1 MGQIQVVN
9 LGKAYRQYPRRWSRL
24 LEWID
29 LRGRIYHD
37 LHWVMRNIDLQI
49 APGQSVALIGLNG
62 AGKSTLLKLLAAT
75 LSPTEGTV
83 KLSGRVAA
91 MLELGMGFHP
101 DFTGRQNAIMSGQ
114 LLGFSAA
121 QMQVLMPQ
129 IEAFAEIG
137 EYIDQPVRVY
147 SSGML
152 VRLGF
157 SVATAQRPDIL
168 IIDEALSVG
177 DAYFQHKSFDR
188 IRQFRK
194 LGTTLLIVSHDKN
207 AILSLCDR
215 AILLSDGAIARD
227 GDPEN
232 VFDYY
237 NALLSTRE
245 SENLRIE
252 QAEGSF
258 GKLQTESG
266 SGEAQVRSIGLFDEH
281 DMPIET
287 VKVGQLVSLVIEVAI
302 NQNLPELVLGYAI
315 KDRLGQTMFGTNTH
329 RLNQVLNKVTGGTS
343 VRYRF
348 NFRANLGEG
357 SYSVATALHAADSH
371 VAQNYEW
378 RDLALVF
385 DVINPDQSPFIGTTW
400 LPPQLEM
407 SHE

>member
-1 MGQIQVVN
+1 
-9 LGKAYRQYPRRWSRL
+9 
-24 LEWID
+24 
-29 LRGRIYHD
+29 
-37 LHWVMRNIDLQI
+37 
-49 APGQSVALIGLNG
+49 
-62 AGKSTLLKLLAAT
+62 
-75 LSPTEGTV
+75 
-83 KLSGRVAA
+83 
-91 MLELGMGFHP
+91 
-101 DFTGRQNAIMSGQ
+101 
-114 LLGFSAA
+114 
-121 QMQVLMPQ
+121 
-129 IEAFAEIG
+129 
-137 EYIDQPVRVY
+137 
-147 SSGML
+147 
-152 VRLGF
+152 
-157 SVATAQRPDIL
+157 
-168 IIDEALSVG
+168 
-177 DAYFQHKSFDR
+177 
-188 IRQFRK
+188 
-194 LGTTLLIVSHDKN
+194 
-207 AILSLCDR
+207 
-215 AILLSDGAIARD
+215 LLSDGAIARD

-258 GKLQTESG
+258 GKLQTQSG

-329 RLNQVLNKVTGGTS
+329 RLNQVLNKVTGGTN

>member
-1 MGQIQVVN
+1 MGQIQVIN

-37 LHWVMRNIDLQI
+37 LHWVMRGIDLQI
-49 APGQSVALIGLNG
+49 TPGQSVALIGLNG

-258 GKLQTESG
+258 GKLQTQSG

-357 SYSVATALHAADSH
+357 SYSIATALHAADSH

-385 DVINPDQSPFIGTTW
+385 DVINPDQSLFIGTTW

>member
-1 MGQIQVVN
+1 MGQIQVIN

-37 LHWVMRNIDLQI
+37 LHWVMRGIDLQI
-49 APGQSVALIGLNG
+49 TPGQSVALIGLNG

-258 GKLQTESG
+258 GKLQTQSG

-329 RLNQVLNKVTGGTS
+329 RLNQVLNKVTGGTN